1 MSAVHCRRSV
11 ALALAAVE
19 LVFGGL
25 RAGRLTP
32 RPTRQP
38 VGRAAA
44 GRPDLVLVTVD
55 TLRYDA
61 LGFTGGKIA
70 ATPVLDRL
78 AAAGRT
84 FPNAHAHNV
93 VTLPSHTNILTGL
106 LPYQHGVRDNTG
118 FRLRADVPTAATLLS
133 AAGYSCAAFVG
144 AFPLDSQ
151 FGLDRGFELY
161 DDQYPKGTNPTEF
174 VFPQR
179 RGTEVIERALA
190 WWRGRAG
197 RPRFLWVHLYDP
209 HSPYE
214 APEPFASRLADNPYL
229 AEVEATDSFLA
240 PLLDPLLAGGEPAA
254 LLVFTADHGEALGQ
268 HGELTHGLFAYEETL
283 RVPLVLWG
291 AGIARGED
299 ARAAGHVDILPT
311 LLGAAGVE
319 PPGGLPGSSL
329 LAPPPPGAQSEI
341 TYFEAMSA
349 NLNRGWAPLRGVA
362 ARRSQGDRAAAAG
375 ALRAGERSGRAAQ
388 PVRRRAPGRARD
400 ARAPAARNRRGRR
413 SAPRP
418 ARRRSSSCAAWDTWW
433 AGRRPRPATGPGDDP
448 KRLVALDRKIQA
460 VVDRYQ
466 RRQLD
471 EAVRLARELVAERP
485 DMAVG
490 YSHLA
495 QALLEQGQRAA
506 AIDVMEAAAKRG
518 LASEALLRQLAL
530 TFAET
535 GRAERA
541 IAVARPLAERPDADP
556 ASLNT
561 LGLVLSEAGRQEE
574 AESVLRKTLAA
585 DPDNPVSHQHLSLIA
600 LRRRDWPAAR
610 AEAERALAL
619 NDKLPLAWNNLGVA
633 LYSLGDRPGALER
646 LGAGGGARSPPVR
659 HALQP
664 RLQGGRGGPRRAGAR
679 RAAPVHRHRAAQP
692 LPQRHRGGRGPAGA
706 ADSLVIPPRS

>member
-1 MSAVHCRRSV
+1 
-11 ALALAAVE
+11 LALAASVVCLWACE
-19 LVFGGL
+19 PG
-25 RAGRLTP
+25 AEAPSDQPPGRG
-32 RPTRQP
+32 PT
-38 VGRAAA
+38 AD
-44 GRPDLVLVTVD
+44 RPDLVLITVD

-61 LGFTGGKIA
+61 LGFNGGRIA

-93 VTLPSHTNILTGL
+93 VTLPSHANILTGL

-118 FRLRADVPTAATLLS
+118 FRLGKEVPTAATLLT
-133 AAGYSCAAFVG
+133 AAGYTAAAFVG

-179 RGTEVIERALA
+179 RGSEVVARALA

-214 APEPFASRLADNPYL
+214 APEPFFSRLAESPYL

-240 PLLDPLLAGGEPAA
+240 PLLDPLLRGGEAPT
-254 LLVFTADHGEALGQ
+254 LVVFTADHGEALGQ

-283 RVPLVLWG
+283 HVPLVLWG
-291 AGIARGED
+291 AGVAPGED
-299 ARAAGHVDILPT
+299 ARAARHVDILPT
-311 LLGAAGVE
+311 LLAAAGVE

-329 LAPPPPGAQSEI
+329 LAPRPAGAESDI
-341 TYFEAMSA
+341 AYFEAMSA
-349 NLNRGWAPLRGVA
+349 NLNRGWAPLRGVLRGGRKAIELPLPELYDLPSDPDETHNRFEDERRA
-362 ARRSQGDRAAAAG
+362 ARELLALLPKESAWPPERAAASTEEEQQ
-375 ALRAGERSGRAAQ
+375 LRSLGYLVGKAQ
-388 PVRRRAPGRARD
+388 AKA
-400 ARAPAARNRRGRR
+400 
-413 SAPRP
+413 SY
-418 ARRRSSSCAAWDTWW
+418 
-433 AGRRPRPATGPGDDP
+433 GPGDDP

-485 DMAVG
+485 DMSVG

-495 QALLEQGQRAA
+495 QALLEQGERAK

-541 IAVARPLAERPDADP
+541 IAVARSLAERPDTEP
-556 ASLNT
+556 ASLNA
-561 LGLVLSEAGRQEE
+561 LGLVLSEAGRQDE
-574 AESVLRKTLAA
+574 AEAVLRRTLAA
-585 DPDNPVSHQHLSLIA
+585 DPDNPVSHQHLSLVA
-600 LRRRDWPAAR
+600 LRRRDWAAAR

-619 NDKLPLAWNNLGVA
+619 NQQLPLAWNNLGVA
-633 LYSLGDRPGALER
+633 LYSLGDRLGALDAWER
-646 LGAGGGARSPPVR
+646 AVALDPRQYDTLYNLGFKAAEAGRVEQARAVLR
-659 HALQP
+659 QFIATAP
-664 RLQGGRGGPRRAGAR
+664 RSRYRQDIA
-679 RAAPVHRHRAAQP
+679 AAQA
-692 LPQRHRGGRGPAGA
+692 LLAR
-706 ADSLVIPPRS
+706 LERS

>member
-1 MSAVHCRRSV
+1 MSRRLRV
-11 ALALAAVE
+11 RALATAVAISLSLAGCQPGNDPEREAP
-19 LVFGGL
+19 GAPPA
-25 RAGRLTP
+25 AG
-32 RPTRQP
+32 
-38 VGRAAA
+38 

-61 LGFTGGKIA
+61 LGFTGGQIA

-93 VTLPSHTNILTGL
+93 VTLPSHANILTGL
-106 LPYQHGVRDNTG
+106 LPYQHRVRDNTG

-179 RGTEVIERALA
+179 RGTEVIDRALA

-214 APEPFASRLADNPYL
+214 APEPFASRLAESPYL

-240 PLLDPLLAGGEPAA
+240 PLLDPLLAGAEAAA
-254 LLVFTADHGEALGQ
+254 LVVFTADHGEALGQ

-291 AGIARGED
+291 AGVARGED
-299 ARAAGHVDILPT
+299 ARGARHVDILPT
-311 LLGAAGVE
+311 LLAAAGVE
-319 PPGGLPGSSL
+319 PPRGLPGSSL
-329 LAPPPPGAQSEI
+329 LAPPPPGADSEL

-349 NLNRGWAPLRGVA
+349 NLNRGWAPLRGVLRGGRKAIELPLPELYDLASDPGELRNRFDDERRA
-362 ARRSQGDRAAAAG
+362 AREMLALLPRESAWPAERAAASEEEEQQ
-375 ALRAGERSGRAAQ
+375 LRSLGYLVGR
-388 PVRRRAPGRARD
+388 
-400 ARAPAARNRRGRR
+400 PAAKA
-413 SAPRP
+413 SY
-418 ARRRSSSCAAWDTWW
+418 
-433 AGRRPRPATGPGDDP
+433 GPGDDP
-448 KRLVALDRKIQA
+448 KRLVNLDRKIQA

-485 DMAVG
+485 DMAIG

-495 QALLEQGQRAA
+495 QALLEQGERAK

-556 ASLNT
+556 ASLNA
-561 LGLVLSEAGRQEE
+561 LGLVLSEAGRQDE
-574 AESVLRKTLAA
+574 AEAVLRKTLAA
-585 DPDNPVSHQHLSLIA
+585 DPYTPVSHQNLSLVG
-600 LRRRDWPAAR
+600 LRRRDWAAAR
-610 AEAERALAL
+610 AEAERALTL

-633 LYSLGDRPGALER
+633 LYSLGDRPGALDAWER
-646 LGAGGGARSPPVR
+646 AVQLDPRQYDTLYNLGFKAAEAGRVEQARAVLR
-659 HALQP
+659 QFIAT
-664 RLQGGRGGPRRAGAR
+664 A
-679 RAAPVHRHRAAQP
+679 
-692 LPQRHRGGRGPAGA
+692 
-706 ADSLVIPPRS
+706 PRSRYRSDIAAAEALLARLTRS